1 MALELMTTF
10 RRCHVIL
17 LARLSFRRPD
27 SRKSVRS
34 SVVFQIQNILSKNFL
49 AALVECIA
57 ATVLH
62 ALEQSFHCLKPLNP
76 LPELL
81 DFPLRELMPALRWTR
96 PRREPEK
103 ELAYF
108 IQGEPRL
115 SSTLHHRQT
124 KKHTVIVTTLAV
136 LPERRWKNP
145 DLLVVANG
153 RGAQTKH
160 ARDFGDSEVL
170 CHSEC

>member
-1 MALELMTTF
+1 MALELMTKF

-17 LARLSFRRPD
+17 LARLSYRRPD
-27 SRKSVRS
+27 SREPARS
-34 SVVFQIQNILSKNFL
+34 SVVFQIQNTLPKNSL

-62 ALEQSFHCLKPLNP
+62 ALEQSFHCLKPRNP
-76 LPELL
+76 LPELR
-81 DFPLRELMPALRWTR
+81 DFPLRELMPAFRWTR
-96 PRREPEK
+96 PGREPEK

-115 SSTLHHRQT
+115 SSALHHRQT

-136 LPERRWKNP
+136 LSERRWKNP

-160 ARDFGDSEVL
+160 PRDIGNSEVL
-170 CHSEC
+170 CHSES

>member
-1 MALELMTTF
+1 MIKF

-17 LARLSFRRPD
+17 LARLSYRRPD
-27 SRKSVRS
+27 SREPARS
-34 SVVFQIQNILSKNFL
+34 SAVFQIQNALPENFL
-49 AALVECIA
+49 AALFECIA

-62 ALEQSFHCLKPLNP
+62 ALEQSFHCLKPRNP
-76 LPELL
+76 LPELR
-81 DFPLRELMPALRWTR
+81 DFPLRELMPAFRWTR
-96 PRREPEK
+96 PGRKPEK

-115 SSTLHHRQT
+115 SSALHHRQT

-136 LPERRWKNP
+136 LSERRWKNP

-153 RGAQTKH
+153 RGPQTKH
-160 ARDFGDSEVL
+160 PRDIGNSEVL
-170 CHSEC
+170 CHSES

>member
-1 MALELMTTF
+1 MS
-10 RRCHVIL
+10 
-17 LARLSFRRPD
+17 LSFRAKLRLP
-27 SRKSVRS
+27 KK
-34 SVVFQIQNILSKNFL
+34 FF
-49 AALVECIA
+49 AALFERVA

-62 ALEQSFHCLKPLNP
+62 ALEQSFQCLKLPNP

-96 PRREPEK
+96 PGREPEK

-115 SSTLHHRQT
+115 SSALHNSQT

-136 LPERRWKNP
+136 LSERRWKNP

-160 ARDFGDSEVL
+160 PRDIGDSEVL
-170 CHSEC
+170 CHSES

>member
-1 MALELMTTF
+1 MTKF

-17 LARLSFRRPD
+17 LARRSYRRPD
-27 SRKSVRS
+27 SQKPGRS
-34 SVVFQIQNILSKNFL
+34 SVVFRIQNTLPKNSL
-49 AALVECIA
+49 AALVERIA

-76 LPELL
+76 LPEFRDL
-81 DFPLRELMPALRWTR
+81 PLRELMPAFRWTR
-96 PRREPEK
+96 PGREPEK

-115 SSTLHHRQT
+115 SSALHHRQT

-136 LPERRWKNP
+136 LSERRWKNP

-160 ARDFGDSEVL
+160 SRDIGNSEVL
-170 CHSEC
+170 CHSES